1 MKQIKLSPI
10 ALAFILLGAVSII
23 LNIVGAFVLPDRIQ
37 TQLNLGTGAVEL
49 MNKYLYLIFSAVI
62 ISLCSGVGLYLEEKR
77 IRYLVVDIILSI
89 ANTAV
94 FIYNFTAS

>member
-1 MKQIKLSPI
+1 MKKFKLSGV
-10 ALAFILLGAVSII
+10 ATAFILLGAVSII

-37 TQLNLGTGAVEL
+37 TQINLGTGSVEL

-77 IRYLVVDIILSI
+77 IRYLVVDIILSV
-89 ANTAV
+89 ANAAV
-94 FIYNFTAS
+94 FIYNLAL